1 MNIGDPYVSILQR
14 MQNQGKKY
22 NPPPIEIGT
31 VTSSDPLT
39 IKVGDQP
46 LTKDNIL
53 VADFLLS
60 NYKRKISI
68 PSTSA
73 TGTAEDKSISN
84 IAIPD
89 AELSFTDGLK
99 KDDMVACLATS
110 NEQTYILLCRV
121 VKL

>member
-1 MNIGDPYVSILQR
+1 MNIPDPYVSILQR
-14 MQNQGKKY
+14 MQNQGRKF
-22 NPPPIEIGT
+22 NPPSIDIGT
-31 VTSSDPLT
+31 VVSSDPLT
-39 IKVGDQP
+39 IKIGDLQ

-53 VADFLLS
+53 VADFLLP
-60 NYKRKISI
+60 NYKRKVAI

-73 TGTAEDKSISN
+73 TGTAEDKSISS

-110 NEQTYILLCRV
+110 NEQTYILLCKV